1 MMIPFSFFSFN
12 LSVRTTEDESGCSLH
27 LPPRT
32 GIMKATNM
40 ALSVVWINFNG
51 LRLLQEHFASV
62 VDAVRCEESD
72 AEFIV
77 VDNASRDGSLEWLA
91 HNYPHVRLL
100 PEEHNRF
107 FAPAANHGIAA
118 ARHNLVLLLNPDV
131 HAVALHLGKVYARFE
146 TEERLFAISP
156 RLIDPRDDSQEKLF
170 AYRRNRGTVDLVA
183 PQHFSPEQESPIPY
197 GTGGALFLRRDVFLA
212 LGGFREVFAP
222 FYWDDP
228 DLGVRA
234 WAEGWRTIYFPVSR
248 FFHFHSS
255 LVAAWHDQLAVRR
268 VYERNR
274 LLFMHMNL
282 GGAAW
287 RVNYALWL
295 PLRLVRSL
303 LTDRVFW
310 RSWLD
315 FRCLKK
321 QVPAAWRGRRN
332 PDIDRFLVSA
342 SVNNG

>member
-1 MMIPFSFFSFN
+1 
-12 LSVRTTEDESGCSLH
+12 
-27 LPPRT
+27 
-32 GIMKATNM
+32 M
-40 ALSVVWINFNG
+40 ALSVVLINFNG

-77 VDNASRDGSLEWLA
+77 VDNASRDGSPEWLVR
-91 HNYPHVRLL
+91 NYPDVRLL
-100 PEEHNRF
+100 PEESNRF
-107 FAPAANHGIAA
+107 FAPAANRGIEA

-131 HAVALHLGKVYARFE
+131 HAVDLRLEEVYARFAAE
-146 TEERLFAISP
+146 DRLFALSP
-156 RLIDPRDDSQEKLF
+156 RLVDPRDNSQEKLF
-170 AYRRNRGTVDLVA
+170 AYRRSRGTVDLVA
-183 PQHFSPEQESPIPY
+183 PQQFFPEQERPIPY
-197 GTGGALFLRRDVFLA
+197 GTGGAIFLRRDVFLL
-212 LGGFREVFAP
+212 LGGFREIYAP

-234 WAEGWRTIYFPVSR
+234 WADGWQTIYFPAGR

-255 LVAAWHDQLAVRR
+255 LVSAWHDELSVRR

-274 LLFMHMNL
+274 LLFTHLNL
-282 GGAAW
+282 AGAAW

-303 LTDRVFW
+303 LIDRVFW
-310 RSWLD
+310 RGWLD
-315 FRCLKK
+315 FRRLKR

-332 PDIDRFLVSA
+332 RYIDRFLVSA
-342 SVNNG
+342 EVNNG

>member
-1 MMIPFSFFSFN
+1 
-12 LSVRTTEDESGCSLH
+12 
-27 LPPRT
+27 
-32 GIMKATNM
+32 M

-62 VDAVRCEESD
+62 VDAVRREESA

-77 VDNASRDGSLEWLA
+77 VDNASLDGSQEWLA
-91 HNYPHVRLL
+91 KNYPHVQLL
-100 PEEHNRF
+100 HEERNRF
-107 FAPAANHGIAA
+107 FAPAANRGIAA

-131 HAVALHLGKVYARFE
+131 HAVEPHLNGVYARFAAE
-146 TEERLFAISP
+146 DRLFALSP
-156 RLIDPRDDSQEKLF
+156 RLIDPRDNSQEKLF
-170 AYRRNRGTVDLVA
+170 AYRRSWGTVDLVA
-183 PQHFSPEQESPIPY
+183 PQKFSPEQERPIPY
-197 GTGGALFLRRDVFLA
+197 GTGGALFLRRDVFLV
-212 LGGFREVFAP
+212 LGGFREIYAP

-234 WAEGWRTIYFPVSR
+234 WAEGWRTIYFPDSH

-255 LVAAWHDQLAVRR
+255 LVSAWHDKLAVRR

-274 LLFMHMNL
+274 LLFMHLNL

-303 LTDRVFW
+303 FTDRVFW
-310 RSWLD
+310 RGWLD
-315 FRCLKK
+315 FRRLKR
-321 QVPAAWRGRRN
+321 QIPASWRGRRN
-332 PDIDRFLVSA
+332 PDIDRFLFSA
-342 SVNNG
+342 GG

>member
-1 MMIPFSFFSFN
+1 
-12 LSVRTTEDESGCSLH
+12 
-27 LPPRT
+27 
-32 GIMKATNM
+32 M

-51 LRLLQEHFASV
+51 LLLLQEHFASV

-77 VDNASRDGSLEWLA
+77 VDNASHDGSPEWLVQ
-91 HNYPHVRLL
+91 NYPDVRLL
-100 PEEHNRF
+100 SEERNRF
-107 FAPAANHGIAA
+107 FAPAANRGIAE

-131 HAVALHLGKVYARFE
+131 HAVALHLGKVYARFAA
-146 TEERLFAISP
+146 EERLFAISP

-170 AYRRNRGTVDLVA
+170 AYRRSRGTVDLVA
-183 PQHFSPEQESPIPY
+183 PRHFSPEQERPIPY

-212 LGGFREVFAP
+212 LGGFREIYAP

-234 WAEGWRTIYFPVSR
+234 WAEGWRTIYFPASR

-255 LVAAWHDQLAVRR
+255 LVAVWHDRLAVRR

-287 RVNYALWL
+287 RLNYALWL

-303 LTDRVFW
+303 FTDRVFW
-310 RSWLD
+310 LGWFD
-315 FRCLKK
+315 FRRLKH

-332 PDIDRFLVSA
+332 SNIDRFLF
-342 SVNNG
+342 SVEGING